1 VSGDLY
7 RFQVSHQVIRGV
19 CRKLE
24 LGHFGMTGHQ
34 SLNERF
40 FKPFDG
46 IKLRELT
53 ERDGVRVA
61 APVTGADCVTLGTV
75 AVCDGI
81 AARYGAI
88 GG

>member
-1 VSGDLY
+1 
-7 RFQVSHQVIRGV
+7 
-19 CRKLE
+19 
-24 LGHFGMTGHQ
+24 
-34 SLNERF
+34 
-40 FKPFDG
+40 
-46 IKLRELT
+46 
-53 ERDGVRVA
+53 VA